1 MAVKALSITV
11 DEAIAEKLKRLSEE
25 TQRTRS
31 YFVNQA
37 LREYF
42 EELEDLELA
51 LQRRDGGSTP
61 IGKVKK
67 ELGL

>member
-1 MAVKALSITV
+1 MSVKAISITV
-11 DEAIAEKLKRLSEE
+11 DQEIAEKLNRLVEE
-25 TQRTRS
+25 TQRTKS
-31 YFVNQA
+31 FFVNRA

-51 LQRRDGGSTP
+51 LQRRGGDSTP
-61 IGKVKK
+61 IGKVKE